1 MLKIRMQRTGRINM
15 PTFRIVVIEHAR
27 SPKAGNFV
35 EKVGV
40 YNPKTKERSLN
51 AERIKYW
58 LSVGAKASG
67 TVHNMLISAGITEGK
82 KINLLPKKS
91 PPKLA
96 PVEASKE
103 EVGVAAE
110 DPATEEKEE
119 ATPEAPAKETTSEE
133 APAEETKSEPESA
146 EKTE

>member
-1 MLKIRMQRTGRINM
+1 MQRTGRINM
-15 PTFRIVVIEHAR
+15 PTFRIVVIEHTR

-58 LSVGAKASG
+58 LSVGAKTSG

-82 KINLLPKKS
+82 KVNVLPKKS

-96 PVEASKE
+96 SEKASKQDGSVVTE
-103 EVGVAAE
+103 APVA
-110 DPATEEKEE
+110 EEKTE
-119 ATPEAPAKETTSEE
+119 ATPEASAKETTSEE
-133 APAEETKSEPESA
+133 VLEKETESEPEPA
-146 EKTE
+146 EKTA